1 MGNDKN
7 IFNKNWKKLRKTTR
21 NLCLNSTEHKIT
33 QSHVLLFFSGSRKTW
48 GSMSA
53 FWRHYW
59 IKWLSVQD
67 LIIYEPAWEQR
78 ERGKKKT
85 EHVTVIKCVLLPA
98 LWQAPKYNSERKAD
112 RRPDGIGSRYLSEIN
127 RMLFVSP
134 RGKQRRRFL
143 KSAATRSDRIFTHTG
158 IRAFHARPDHDK

>member
-1 MGNDKN
+1 MKKNNEKPLFKFCRTQNHTKPRIIVYLRQQKNMGFKEC
-7 IFNKNWKKLRKTTR
+7 FLAPLLNKVVLGAGPNNLWTR
-21 NLCLNSTEHKIT
+21 VGAE
-33 QSHVLLFFSGSRKTW
+33 G
-48 GSMSA
+48 
-53 FWRHYW
+53 
-59 IKWLSVQD
+59 
-67 LIIYEPAWEQR
+67 
-78 ERGKKKT
+78 ERKKT

-134 RGKQRRRFL
+134 RGKQPRRFL

-158 IRAFHARPDHDK
+158 IRAFHARSDRNK

>member
-1 MGNDKN
+1 MS
-7 IFNKNWKKLRKTTR
+7 NKTWKKSRKTTR
-21 NLCLNSTEHKIT
+21 NLCLNSAEHKMT
-33 QSHVLLFFSGSRKTW
+33 QSRVLLFISGS
-48 GSMSA
+48 
-53 FWRHYW
+53 
-59 IKWLSVQD
+59 
-67 LIIYEPAWEQR
+67 
-78 ERGKKKT
+78 KKKT
-85 EHVTVIKCVLLPA
+85 MGFKECFLAPLLNKVVLGAGPNNLWTRVGAEGERKKAEHVTVIKCVLLPA

-158 IRAFHARPDHDK
+158 IRAFHARSDRNK